1 MFIKSTFNNCI
12 IFNNDFH
19 DNDAHN
25 QEEKDDTEEADDAEP
40 AELVEVQ
47 TVPAKEPLAK
57 QSDKNKDYSNSNLV
71 PLLTYPDQA
80 NYLIGWM
87 HQNMDNQSKLREK
100 IKIILALDSRGF
112 FKSRVDYEDF
122 VDEFHVTISKSW
134 YSRLIN
140 HEYPT
145 TDYDNILESLDM
157 NQFPSPNRKL

>member
-47 TVPAKEPLAK
+47 PVPAKEPLAK

-112 FKSRVDYEDF
+112 FKSRVDYKDYI
-122 VDEFHVTISKSW
+122 DEFGGDFSASW
-134 YSRLIN
+134 YLRLMKREIPSD
-140 HEYPT
+140 EL
-145 TDYDNILESLDM
+145 DVILESLDTSI
-157 NQFPSPNRKL
+157 FPIKK